1 MEYGRQREMCI
12 RDSYL
17 ILTGREL
24 RFLKE
29 GDLYLDVHTQ
39 DNLPGV
45 LKVNL
50 SIPGS

>member
-1 MEYGRQREMCI
+1 MRRLGGKRARM
-12 RDSYL
+12 SGHW

-24 RFLKE
+24 HFLKE

-39 DNLPGV
+39 DNLQGV